1 MLEQS
6 DAVKQAW
13 QASERTLD
21 IVINVD
27 GTDYQATSVNSLS
40 YDAGAFTGD
49 SLGIGSN
56 YENSISAE
64 FSSVIEAFTAGQV
77 VKPKI
82 GIKVNGKFEYTPLG
96 VFIIS
101 EVNRD
106 RNNNLTTIKALDQM
120 VKLERAYT
128 STLKYPAT
136 MLDVVAEIA
145 NQSGVKVNQTDLTH
159 LPELPNLTSAITGQT
174 LRTAIGWIAQL
185 YAGYAAFD
193 RDGQLTIRTTAT
205 PDYTISPSEYMQA
218 GLTKNEVTYK
228 TGGIKATVT
237 TTSTTETGELDD
249 KTETLQVG
257 ETTGSQIELT
267 NNLMTQDRLSTI
279 WTSIKDI
286 SFYPYSLNWFGNPA
300 LEAGDWVT
308 LTDTQGNKFNVPVNQ
323 LTFTFNGGLEST
335 ISANQSSQST
345 ESVQWTGTVQNA
357 IQDVQA
363 RHTATGNNVYDPSV
377 TEEPK
382 NAKPGDVW
390 FKQNGNNVELWTY
403 SKNSDGPYSW
413 SKQPVDG
420 EVRAEVQQKMDEAQA
435 NYEKVTADTKA
446 EFAEHRKQLDEI
458 KDNVKSMKDDVDKAV
473 NDSKAYTDQ
482 VKSDIE
488 TDVAKTR
495 AEVYSDIAD
504 AQKAA
509 DSAQATSGNAINYY
523 KEQYYVST
531 SYTTMTGGSWSDT
544 PPGKV
549 KGKYIWIRYI
559 TNNANGSQ
567 KTSTPYCISGL
578 DGENG
583 VTGPQG
589 PQGVPGKAG
598 ADGKTPY
605 VHIAYANSADGSTD
619 FNTDYFDNALYV
631 GVYTDYSL
639 NDSGDNTKYTWS
651 RLKGDQGNQGPQ
663 GIQGLQGLQG
673 PKGDQG
679 IQGPKGQT
687 GATGATGPQGAKGAT
702 GATGPQGPK
711 GDTGATGIQGPKGAD
726 GRTTYVH
733 FAYANS
739 SDGKTGF
746 NTSYFA
752 NALYVGTYTDYT
764 SADSTSPTAYTWSR
778 LKGDTGATGA
788 TGAKGATG
796 PQGPTGPTGPQGKAG
811 VDGDSPEPNLFHA
824 GTAVNATPSQFIAW
838 GYNKQ
843 ADIYTVTTIA
853 SPSQSW
859 GAQLCLSQNL
869 LYKIPW
875 GQRYTA
881 SAEVYSTVQTNWK
894 VYVNNWPVTGS
905 SWQSNDNDNVSLRQG
920 GLGTI
925 QANTWTKISWS
936 AINTNSLN
944 TNHLDICVQDC
955 LGFLTGNA
963 TIKIR
968 HLKLELNDHATPWVP
983 SAFDLVGDTGYYMGN
998 DAPANPTKG
1007 TVWALPDSNGNVAS
1021 AKVWNG
1027 SQWVQAKYSAA
1038 VVADDISAN
1047 QIKTGSLDANKV
1059 TIANVENAKL
1069 SSGVS
1074 IGSRFTKIEQD
1085 AGGIKETLKSDEQH
1099 LATVEAT
1106 ANGVKSTVSNMQVGG
1121 TNLLPNSAGE
1131 WSYTNR
1137 PGWHDIIQWSG
1148 ITIEKDAD
1156 YTLSFWAKASVNN
1169 AHIISYLYDSGSNGN
1184 YADAATNNYLT
1195 TDYKRYVVHFHN
1207 GNNSATP
1214 NILPLRCMDV
1224 ATYYLKKVKFERG
1237 NVATDWSPAPEDAET
1252 EISQVSQT
1260 ADEIKNYVK
1269 KSSGSSLL
1277 ETMLKQ
1283 SASNASLQALVN
1295 GQAVSAV
1302 NLSTSGD
1309 TMISGKKVHITGET
1323 TIDKA
1328 SIKSADIDTLSADQ
1342 VLINSVDKT
1351 GATQNNLTLSAYANG
1366 IRAELGNSNS
1376 KTGIY
1381 GLIQANSNEFSSYYT
1396 SGKVDSLM
1404 SQKTDEIKLAVQDVQ
1419 VGGTNLI
1426 SGSVPTD
1433 GNIPPGWSTNGQY
1446 VTRQHSFFEGGN
1458 TNILTL
1464 SNSTTNE
1471 NFLYS
1476 PKLYLDNTKEYT
1488 LSFDV
1493 FADPNV
1499 SSIEVY
1505 VLYEDGSNSHWIG
1518 FEKRYIPYSTGATT
1532 RNTYT
1537 FKVPGPSGMYYIR
1550 WDNNGSKTAGTTG
1563 TIYIG
1568 KPKLEEGNKATAWSP
1583 APEDVISQI
1592 NISQDGVLI
1601 SGKKIQLDGDVTING
1616 PAFAKKLKATGI
1628 TVDQLVA
1635 GSIDASKIN
1644 VINLNANN
1652 ITAGTIN
1659 GNNLSINLDNGQVAF
1674 TKGSLHSTD
1683 GMFNIDLD
1691 NKFFQIQP
1699 NNGSGLWI
1707 DNNGFHY
1714 KANSTSDL
1722 WINKDG
1728 FHNYTSS
1735 NPNGTWIKDD
1745 SLTNA
1750 DSSGQGVTFKNG
1762 NVQFSKLPYWS
1773 SDSSKVYGSIS
1784 RDADI
1789 FSASKDG
1796 LRITGRDGVTI
1807 YSGSCDANSIL
1818 TNTYGPL
1825 GFRAGSGL
1833 GLSDDVN
1840 YASYLYSNSTL
1851 YLSAGPRYPI
1861 NSSNPSGLDAQPT
1874 ISVGTG
1880 EYYNHSGAWMYI
1892 PANHDSRGN
1901 SVSVHAANFNV
1912 TARDWINFEAVGGSA
1927 RIAFQCDYIHM
1938 YPTYLKTT
1946 SAGANVYVAADG
1958 ALIRST
1964 SAAKYKTDIQPANE
1978 FADYG
1983 DKLINLT
1990 PKVWLD
1996 KAEVKR
2002 YKNDPAKNKK
2012 PGYYYGLIAD
2022 ELDRAGLNKLVTYG
2036 EEGQVEGIQYDR
2048 LAVALLPVIKKLKEE
2063 IQELKER
2070 I

>member
-27 GTDYQATSVNSLS
+27 GTDYQATSINSLS

-82 GIKVNGKFEYTPLG
+82 GIKVNGAFEYTPLG
-96 VFIIS
+96 VFVIS

-120 VKLERAYT
+120 VKLEKDYT
-128 STLKYPAT
+128 STLTYPAN
-136 MLDVVAEIA
+136 MLDVIAEIA
-145 NQSGVKVNQTDLTH
+145 NQAGVTINETDLTH
-159 LPELPNLTSAITGQT
+159 LPNLPKLNSAITGQT
-174 LRTAIGWIAQL
+174 LRTAIGWIAQF
-185 YAGYAAFD
+185 YAGFAAFD
-193 RDGQLTIRTTAT
+193 RSGQLTIRTTAT
-205 PDYTISPSEYMQA
+205 PDYEINPSEYMQG
-218 GLTKNEVTYK
+218 GLTKNEVTYQ
-228 TGGIKATVT
+228 TGGIKVSVT
-237 TTSTTETGELDD
+237 TTSTTETGEQED
-249 KTETLQVG
+249 KTTTLQAG

-267 NNLMTQDRLSTI
+267 NNVMTNDALSTI
-279 WTSIKDI
+279 WTSIKDV

-308 LTDTQGNKFNVPVNQ
+308 LTDTQGNKFNVPINQ
-323 LTFTFNGGLEST
+323 LAFTFNGGLEST
-335 ISANQSSQST
+335 ISASQASQSST
-345 ESVQWTGTVQNA
+345 VTPWTGPTQNA
-357 IQDVQA
+357 IEQA
-363 RHTATGNNVYDPSV
+363 NTRKTATGNNVYDPSF
-377 TEEPK
+377 TSEPK
-382 NAKPGDVW
+382 NAKIGDVW

-403 SKNSDGPYSW
+403 SRNSSGNASW
-413 SKQPVDG
+413 QKRVVDG
-420 EVRAEVQQKMDEAQA
+420 EAKVDVEKATSEAKAYSDSVKSQI
-435 NYEKVTADTKA
+435 EADAAKTKA
-446 EFAEHRKQLDEI
+446 ELD
-458 KDNVKSMKDDVDKAV
+458 
-473 NDSKAYTDQ
+473 
-482 VKSDIE
+482 SDISE
-488 TDVAKTR
+488 AQTA
-495 AEVYSDIAD
+495 AD
-504 AQKAA
+504 AAKATA
-509 DSAQATSGNAINYY
+509 SNAINYY

-531 SYTTMTGGSWSDT
+531 SYTQITGGSWSDT

-651 RLKGDQGNQGPQ
+651 RLKGDQGDQGPQ

-679 IQGPKGQT
+679 IQGPAGN
-687 GATGATGPQGAKGAT
+687 AGPQGPAGANGLTSYFHIKYSNVANPTSSAQLTETPSTYIGTYVDFNSADSTDPAKYTWSQFKGSQGAKGDQGIAGRNGIDGKTSYLHIAYANSADGTVGFDVSNSVGKLYIGQYTDYTQADSTNPESYAWTKIKGDIGAT

-711 GDTGATGIQGPKGAD
+711 GDTGASFKTFTTGY
-726 GRTTYVH
+726 TYSQYEID
-733 FAYANS
+733 AYSSSSYSGTWAVNESTSELKVGDTVQLRCTNS
-739 SDGKTGF
+739 SKLGYCFIIAK
-746 NTSYFA
+746 
-752 NALYVGTYTDYT
+752 V
-764 SADSTSPTAYTWSR
+764 TAIPNDKSITCVSSG
-778 LKGDTGATGA
+778 LIDKGNTGATGA
-788 TGAKGATG
+788 
-796 PQGPTGPTGPQGKAG
+796 
-811 VDGDSPEPNLFHA
+811 
-824 GTAVNATPSQFIAW
+824 
-838 GYNKQ
+838 
-843 ADIYTVTTIA
+843 
-853 SPSQSW
+853 
-859 GAQLCLSQNL
+859 
-869 LYKIPW
+869 
-875 GQRYTA
+875 
-881 SAEVYSTVQTNWK
+881 
-894 VYVNNWPVTGS
+894 
-905 SWQSNDNDNVSLRQG
+905 
-920 GLGTI
+920 
-925 QANTWTKISWS
+925 
-936 AINTNSLN
+936 
-944 TNHLDICVQDC
+944 
-955 LGFLTGNA
+955 
-963 TIKIR
+963 
-968 HLKLELNDHATPWVP
+968 
-983 SAFDLVGDTGYYMGN
+983 TGYYMGN
-998 DAPANPTKG
+998 DAPPNPTKG
-1007 TVWALPDSNGNVAS
+1007 SVWATPDANGNVAS

-1047 QIKTGSLDANKV
+1047 QIKTGTLNANQV
-1059 TIANVENAKL
+1059 TIANADNAQL

-1074 IGSRFTKIEQD
+1074 IGSQFSSITQD
-1085 AGGIKETLKSDEQH
+1085 AKALTTRMGSAESRLTN
-1099 LATVEAT
+1099 VEIT
-1106 ANGVKSTVSNMQVGG
+1106 ANGIESTVANMQVGG
-1121 TNLLPNSAGE
+1121 TNL
-1131 WSYTNR
+1131 
-1137 PGWHDIIQWSG
+1137 
-1148 ITIEKDAD
+1148 
-1156 YTLSFWAKASVNN
+1156 
-1169 AHIISYLYDSGSNGN
+1169 
-1184 YADAATNNYLT
+1184 
-1195 TDYKRYVVHFHN
+1195 
-1207 GNNSATP
+1207 
-1214 NILPLRCMDV
+1214 
-1224 ATYYLKKVKFERG
+1224 
-1237 NVATDWSPAPEDAET
+1237 
-1252 EISQVSQT
+1252 
-1260 ADEIKNYVK
+1260 
-1269 KSSGSSLL
+1269 
-1277 ETMLKQ
+1277 
-1283 SASNASLQALVN
+1283 
-1295 GQAVSAV
+1295 
-1302 NLSTSGD
+1302 
-1309 TMISGKKVHITGET
+1309 
-1323 TIDKA
+1323 
-1328 SIKSADIDTLSADQ
+1328 
-1342 VLINSVDKT
+1342 
-1351 GATQNNLTLSAYANG
+1351 
-1366 IRAELGNSNS
+1366 
-1376 KTGIY
+1376 IY
-1381 GLIQANSNEFSSYYT
+1381 
-1396 SGKVDSLM
+1396 
-1404 SQKTDEIKLAVQDVQ
+1404 
-1419 VGGTNLI
+1419 
-1426 SGSVPTD
+1426 GSVPVSGD
-1433 GNIPPGWSTNGQY
+1433 YGGWTANDYLAIYHHGFVDS
-1446 VTRQHSFFEGGN
+1446 GN
-1458 TNILTL
+1458 TNLFQL
-1464 SNSTTNE
+1464 STKDTSE
-1471 NFLYS
+1471 KYLYS
-1476 PKLYLDNTKEYT
+1476 PSFYLDNTKTYT

-1493 FADPNV
+1493 FADSLV
-1499 SSIEVY
+1499 SSIDVY
-1505 VLYEDGSNSHWIG
+1505 VLYEDASDVHFVG
-1518 FEKRYIPYSTGATT
+1518 FQAKNVPFSTGHTT

-1537 FKVPGPSGMYYIR
+1537 FKVPGNSGKYYLR
-1550 WDNNGSKTAGTTG
+1550 FDNNGSKTAGSWSSV
-1563 TIYIG
+1563 YIA

-1583 APEDVISQI
+1583 APEDAENEISQVDQKADKITNYVQKSSGSSYLATLLNQSASNASLSALVNGQVVSAI
-1592 NISQDGVLI
+1592 NVSSSGDALI
-1601 SGKKIQLDGDVTING
+1601 AGKKIMLDGDVTITG
-1616 PAFAKKLKATGI
+1616 AAFAKKLKATGI

-1659 GNNLSINLDNGQVAF
+1659 GNNVSINLDNGQVAF

-1691 NKFFQIQP
+1691 NKSFRIQT
-1699 NNGSGLWI
+1699 NNGIGLWV

-1762 NVQFSKLPYWS
+1762 NIQFSSLPYWS
-1773 SDSSKVYGSIS
+1773 NDSSKVYGSIS

-1807 YSGSCDANSIL
+1807 YSGSCDANSLL

-1840 YASYLYSNSTL
+1840 YASYMYSNSTL

-1880 EYYNHSGAWMYI
+1880 EYYNHSGAGMYI
-1892 PANHDSRGN
+1892 PANHDSRGD

-1912 TARDWINFEAVGGSA
+1912 TARDWINFEANGGNA
-1927 RIAFQCDYIHM
+1927 RIAFQADYIHM

>member
-1 MLEQS
+1 VLEQS

-27 GTDYQATSVNSLS
+27 GQDYQATSINSLS

-64 FSSVIEAFTAGQV
+64 FSSVIEAFAAGQV

-82 GIKVNGKFEYTPLG
+82 GIKVNGTFEYTPLG

-106 RNNNLTTIKALDQM
+106 RNNSLTTIKALDQM

-128 STLKYPAT
+128 STLTYPAT
-136 MLDVVAEIA
+136 MLDVIAEIA
-145 NQSGVKVNQTDLTH
+145 NQGGVTVNQTDLTH
-159 LPELPNLTSAITGQT
+159 LPSLPKLNSAITGQT
-174 LRTAIGWIAQL
+174 LRTAIGWIAQF
-185 YAGYAAFD
+185 YAGFAAFD
-193 RDGQLTIRTTAT
+193 RNGQLTIRTTAT
-205 PDYTISPSEYMQA
+205 PDYVINPSEYMQG

-228 TGGIKATVT
+228 AGGIKVSVT
-237 TTSTTETGELDD
+237 TTSTTETGEKED
-249 KTETLQVG
+249 KTTTLQAG
-257 ETTGSQIELT
+257 ETSGSQIELT
-267 NNLMTQDRLSTI
+267 NNVMTSDALSTI
-279 WTSIKDI
+279 WTGIKDI
-286 SFYPYSLNWFGNPA
+286 SFYPYSLNWFGNPGI
-300 LEAGDWVT
+300 EAGDWVT
-308 LTDTQGNKFNVPVNQ
+308 LTDTQGNKFNVPINQ
-323 LTFTFNGGLEST
+323 LAFTFNGGLEST
-335 ISANQSSQST
+335 ISASQASQSST
-345 ESVQWTGTVQNA
+345 VTPWTGPTQNA
-357 IQDVQA
+357 IEQA
-363 RHTATGNNVYDPSV
+363 NTRKTATGNNVYDPSF
-377 TEEPK
+377 TSEPK
-382 NAKPGDVW
+382 NAKIGDVW

-403 SKNSDGPYSW
+403 SRDSSGNASW
-413 SKQPVDG
+413 QKRVVDG
-420 EVRAEVQQKMDEAQA
+420 EAKADVEKATSEAKAYSDSVKSQI
-435 NYEKVTADTKA
+435 EADAAKTKA
-446 EFAEHRKQLDEI
+446 ELD
-458 KDNVKSMKDDVDKAV
+458 
-473 NDSKAYTDQ
+473 
-482 VKSDIE
+482 SDISE
-488 TDVAKTR
+488 AQTA
-495 AEVYSDIAD
+495 AD
-504 AQKAA
+504 AAKATA
-509 DSAQATSGNAINYY
+509 SNAINYY

-531 SYTTMTGGSWSDT
+531 SYTQITGGSWSDT

-651 RLKGDQGNQGPQ
+651 RLKGN
-663 GIQGLQGLQG
+663 
-673 PKGDQG
+673 
-679 IQGPKGQT
+679 T
-687 GATGATGPQGAKGAT
+687 GATGA
-702 GATGPQGPK
+702 
-711 GDTGATGIQGPKGAD
+711 
-726 GRTTYVH
+726 
-733 FAYANS
+733 
-739 SDGKTGF
+739 
-746 NTSYFA
+746 
-752 NALYVGTYTDYT
+752 
-764 SADSTSPTAYTWSR
+764 
-778 LKGDTGATGA
+778 
-788 TGAKGATG
+788 
-796 PQGPTGPTGPQGKAG
+796 
-811 VDGDSPEPNLFHA
+811 
-824 GTAVNATPSQFIAW
+824 
-838 GYNKQ
+838 
-843 ADIYTVTTIA
+843 
-853 SPSQSW
+853 
-859 GAQLCLSQNL
+859 
-869 LYKIPW
+869 
-875 GQRYTA
+875 
-881 SAEVYSTVQTNWK
+881 
-894 VYVNNWPVTGS
+894 
-905 SWQSNDNDNVSLRQG
+905 
-920 GLGTI
+920 
-925 QANTWTKISWS
+925 
-936 AINTNSLN
+936 
-944 TNHLDICVQDC
+944 
-955 LGFLTGNA
+955 
-963 TIKIR
+963 
-968 HLKLELNDHATPWVP
+968 
-983 SAFDLVGDTGYYMGN
+983 TGYYMGN
-998 DAPANPTKG
+998 DAPPNPTKG
-1007 TVWALPDSNGNVAS
+1007 SVWATPDANGNVAS

-1027 SQWVQAKYSAA
+1027 SSWVQAKYSAA

-1047 QIKTGSLDANKV
+1047 QIKTGILNANQV
-1059 TIANVENAKL
+1059 TIANADNAKL
-1069 SSGVS
+1069 STGVS
-1074 IGSRFTKIEQD
+1074 IGSKFTQIEQD
-1085 AGGIKETLKSDEQH
+1085 ASGIKGRVGNAEGR
-1099 LATVEAT
+1099 LATVEVT
-1106 ANGVKSTVSNMQVGG
+1106 ANGVKTTVEKMQVGG
-1121 TNLLPNSAGE
+1121 RNLVLG
-1131 WSYTNR
+1131 T
-1137 PGWHDIIQWSG
+1137 Q
-1148 ITIEKDAD
+1148 K
-1156 YTLSFWAKASVNN
+1156 AKAIFDDATYANINDITLESGYYWPDCQHVVLKEHLSNLGLTYNDTLTVTGALTISKNGTLKKSDFDDNFTLGLFRTTHNWLIHAKIGKEDLVDGQTTYKVKETFVIGNSEQLGWESPSPYFWLNMAPTGYSISVN
-1169 AHIISYLYDSGSNGN
+1169 HYQVE
-1184 YADAATNNYLT
+1184 
-1195 TDYKRYVVHFHN
+1195 K
-1207 GNNSATP
+1207 
-1214 NILPLRCMDV
+1214 
-1224 ATYYLKKVKFERG
+1224 G
-1237 NVATDWSPAPEDAET
+1237 NVATDWSPAPEDAEN
-1252 EISQVSQT
+1252 EISQVDQKANQIT
-1260 ADEIKNYVK
+1260 NYVQ
-1269 KSSGSSLL
+1269 KSNGSGLL
-1277 ETMLKQ
+1277 ATLLNQ
-1283 SASNASLQALVN
+1283 SASNASLSALVN
-1295 GQAVSAV
+1295 GQVVSA
-1302 NLSTSGD
+1302 
-1309 TMISGKKVHITGET
+1309 I
-1323 TIDKA
+1323 
-1328 SIKSADIDTLSADQ
+1328 
-1342 VLINSVDKT
+1342 
-1351 GATQNNLTLSAYANG
+1351 
-1366 IRAELGNSNS
+1366 
-1376 KTGIY
+1376 
-1381 GLIQANSNEFSSYYT
+1381 
-1396 SGKVDSLM
+1396 
-1404 SQKTDEIKLAVQDVQ
+1404 
-1419 VGGTNLI
+1419 
-1426 SGSVPTD
+1426 
-1433 GNIPPGWSTNGQY
+1433 
-1446 VTRQHSFFEGGN
+1446 
-1458 TNILTL
+1458 
-1464 SNSTTNE
+1464 
-1471 NFLYS
+1471 
-1476 PKLYLDNTKEYT
+1476 
-1488 LSFDV
+1488 
-1493 FADPNV
+1493 NV
-1499 SSIEVY
+1499 SS
-1505 VLYEDGSNSHWIG
+1505 
-1518 FEKRYIPYSTGATT
+1518 
-1532 RNTYT
+1532 
-1537 FKVPGPSGMYYIR
+1537 SG
-1550 WDNNGSKTAGTTG
+1550 DA
-1563 TIYIG
+1563 
-1568 KPKLEEGNKATAWSP
+1568 
-1583 APEDVISQI
+1583 
-1592 NISQDGVLI
+1592 LI
-1601 SGKKIQLDGDVTING
+1601 AGKKIMLDGDVTITG
-1616 PAFAKKLKATGI
+1616 AAFAKKLKATGI

-1699 NNGSGLWI
+1699 NNGGGLWI

-1807 YSGSCDANSIL
+1807 YSGSCDADSLL

-1861 NSSNPSGLDAQPT
+1861 NSSYPSGLDAQPT

-1880 EYYNHSGAWMYI
+1880 EYYNHSGAWMFI

-1912 TARDWINFEAVGGSA
+1912 TARDWINFEANGGNA
-1927 RIAFQCDYIHM
+1927 RIAFQADYIHM
-1938 YPTYLKTT
+1938 YPTYIKTT

>member
-145 NQSGVKVNQTDLTH
+145 NQGGVTVNQTDLTH
-159 LPELPNLTSAITGQT
+159 LPSLPNLDSAITGQT
-174 LRTAIGWIAQL
+174 LRTALGWIAQF
-185 YAGYAAFD
+185 YAGFAAFD
-193 RDGQLTIRTTAT
+193 RNGQLTIRTAAT
-205 PDYTISPSEYMQA
+205 PDYVINPGEYMQG

-228 TGGIKATVT
+228 TGGIKVNVT
-237 TTSTTETGELDD
+237 TTSTTETGEKED
-249 KTETLQVG
+249 KTTTLQAG
-257 ETTGSQIELT
+257 ETSGSQIELT
-267 NNLMTQDRLSTI
+267 NNVMTSNALSTI
-279 WTSIKDI
+279 WTSIKGI

-308 LTDTQGNKFNVPVNQ
+308 LTDTQGNQFNVPVNQ

-335 ISANQSSQST
+335 ISASQASQSST
-345 ESVQWTGTVQNA
+345 VMPWTGPTQNA
-357 IQDVQA
+357 IEQA
-363 RHTATGNNVYDPSV
+363 NTRKTATGNNVYDPSF
-377 TEEPK
+377 TSEPK
-382 NAKPGDVW
+382 NAKIGDVW

-403 SKNSDGPYSW
+403 SRDSSGNASW
-413 SKQPVDG
+413 QKRVVDG
-420 EVRAEVQQKMDEAQA
+420 EAKADVEKATSEAKAYSDSVKTQIESEAAKTKAELDSDISEAQTA
-435 NYEKVTADTKA
+435 ADAAKVTA
-446 EFAEHRKQLDEI
+446 
-458 KDNVKSMKDDVDKAV
+458 S
-473 NDSKAYTDQ
+473 
-482 VKSDIE
+482 
-488 TDVAKTR
+488 
-495 AEVYSDIAD
+495 
-504 AQKAA
+504 
-509 DSAQATSGNAINYY
+509 NAINYY

-531 SYTTMTGGSWSDT
+531 SYTQITGGSWSDT

-639 NDSGDNTKYTWS
+639 NDSGEYGKYTWS
-651 RLKGDQGNQGPQ
+651 RLKGDQGDQ

-679 IQGPKGQT
+679 IQGPTGKTGATGPQGPQGVKGDTGAQGVQGPKGANGQT
-687 GATGATGPQGAKGAT
+687 TYVHFAYANSSDGKTNFNVSYFANALYVGTYTDYTQADSTDYTKYTWSRLKGETGATGPQGTRGATGPQGSQGPQGVKGDTGATGPQGAKGAT
-702 GATGPQGPK
+702 GAQGPKGEDGKSPQPNLCRYNCLWASSAKSVDYDSATNTYTVVNNTPNSWGSAVSIASNANNKVLVPFGSQYVASAEIYTPVAMGIIIDFNNGPASGNAWAGNDNDDGAWRKTYNMSVPANAWTRIAWTTKNTSSNNTNKVDLIIVDSIGSTAPAGTTWKLRNLKVELGTVATPWVANERDLIGPK
-711 GDTGATGIQGPKGAD
+711 GDTGAQGIQGPKGAD

-739 SDGKTGF
+739 ADGKSGF
-746 NTSYFA
+746 NVNYFA

-778 LKGDTGATGA
+778 LKGDTGATG
-788 TGAKGATG
+788 KTG

-811 VDGDSPEPNLFHA
+811 VDAATLTVESNTYSSKHFYYKVTLTGQNGYTSQNGYRGHRVITLDPVTHA
-824 GTAVNATPSQFIAW
+824 KLTEYQFDTYQGTSH
-838 GYNKQ
+838 
-843 ADIYTVTTIA
+843 VTTIN
-853 SPSQSW
+853 
-859 GAQLCLSQNL
+859 GKNYTLAQWL
-869 LYKIPW
+869 
-875 GQRYTA
+875 
-881 SAEVYSTVQTNWK
+881 
-894 VYVNNWPVTGS
+894 
-905 SWQSNDNDNVSLRQG
+905 
-920 GLGTI
+920 
-925 QANTWTKISWS
+925 
-936 AINTNSLN
+936 NSLSN
-944 TNHLDICVQDC
+944 CIVAVACFDATTQDNNIRQALVR
-955 LGFLTGNA
+955 LGA
-963 TIKIR
+963 AP
-968 HLKLELNDHATPWVP
+968 LKVSTWGTARAV
-983 SAFDLVGDTGYYMGN
+983 SAFIGMPGLEPGQAYYAEAKSDGQGCTVSAPLTSTGIVANGQIGDTGYYMGN
-998 DAPANPTKG
+998 DAPASPTKG
-1007 TVWALPDSNGNVAS
+1007 SVWTLPDANGNVAS

-1047 QIKTGSLDANKV
+1047 QIKTGTLNANQV
-1059 TIANVENAKL
+1059 TIANAENAKL

-1074 IGSRFTKIEQD
+1074 IGSKFTQVEQD
-1085 AGGIKETLKSDEQH
+1085 ANGIRTTLAADEKH

-1106 ANGVKSTVSNMQVGG
+1106 ANGVKSTVTNMQVGG
-1121 TNLLPNSAGE
+1121 TNVI
-1131 WSYTNR
+1131 
-1137 PGWHDIIQWSG
+1137 PG
-1148 ITIEKDAD
+1148 T
-1156 YTLSFWAKASVNN
+1156 
-1169 AHIISYLYDSGSNGN
+1169 GN
-1184 YADAATNNYLT
+1184 YA
-1195 TDYKRYVVHFHN
+1195 
-1207 GNNSATP
+1207 
-1214 NILPLRCMDV
+1214 
-1224 ATYYLKKVKFERG
+1224 KFRL
-1237 NVATDWSPAPEDAET
+1237 
-1252 EISQVSQT
+1252 
-1260 ADEIKNYVK
+1260 
-1269 KSSGSSLL
+1269 SGSAPNSISKVDISDKPPFTKAIKL
-1277 ETMLKQ
+1277 TY
-1283 SASNASLQALVN
+1283 VN
-1295 GQAVSAV
+1295 GQVGCATDNVKLSAGQYTFSCWLKGTAGQTLFLEPAWSSVLLV
-1302 NLSTSGD
+1302 NPPKNFITLS
-1309 TMISGKKVHITGET
+1309 
-1323 TIDKA
+1323 
-1328 SIKSADIDTLSADQ
+1328 SADWT
-1342 VLINSVDKT
+1342 
-1351 GATQNNLTLSAYANG
+1351 
-1366 IRAELGNSNS
+1366 R
-1376 KTGIY
+1376 
-1381 GLIQANSNEFSSYYT
+1381 YT
-1396 SGKVDSLM
+1396 FTM
-1404 SQKTDEIKLAVQDVQ
+1404 Q
-1419 VGGTNLI
+1419 
-1426 SGSVPTD
+1426 VPTT
-1433 GNIPPGWSTNGQY
+1433 GLYNVGY
-1446 VTRQHSFFEGGN
+1446 V
-1458 TNILTL
+1458 
-1464 SNSTTNE
+1464 
-1471 NFLYS
+1471 
-1476 PKLYLDNTKEYT
+1476 YLQTKGD
-1488 LSFDV
+1488 LLV
-1493 FADPNV
+1493 
-1499 SSIEVY
+1499 
-1505 VLYEDGSNSHWIG
+1505 
-1518 FEKRYIPYSTGATT
+1518 TG
-1532 RNTYT
+1532 
-1537 FKVPGPSGMYYIR
+1537 M
-1550 WDNNGSKTAGTTG
+1550 
-1563 TIYIG
+1563 
-1568 KPKLEEGNKATAWSP
+1568 KLEEGNKATAWSP
-1583 APEDVISQI
+1583 APEDTESEISQAQQTADKIANYVQKSSGSSYLATLLNQSASNASLSALVNGQVVSAI
-1592 NISQDGVLI
+1592 NVSSSGDALI
-1601 SGKKIQLDGDVTING
+1601 AGKKISLDGDVTITG
-1616 PAFAKKLKATGI
+1616 AAFAKKLKATGI

-1659 GNNLSINLDNGQVAF
+1659 GNNVSINLDNGQVAF

-1728 FHNYTSS
+1728 FHSYTDG
-1735 NPNGTWIKDD
+1735 NPNGTWIKDG

-1750 DSSGQGVTFKNG
+1750 DSIGQGVTFQNG
-1762 NVQFSKLPYWS
+1762 NVQFSSVPYWS
-1773 SDSSKVYGSIS
+1773 SDSSKVYGTIS
-1784 RDADI
+1784 RDANI

-1807 YSGSCDANSIL
+1807 YSGSCDTNSIL

-1851 YLSAGPRYPI
+1851 YLSAGPRYPT
-1861 NSSNPSGLDAQPT
+1861 NSSNPSGLDGQPT